1 MHRCANQRFFNIGKQ
16 MKNRI
21 IRVATET
28 DFSAI
33 LALNDAFVHFTS
45 PMDETRL
52 AQLHELSAY
61 HKVVEIKQDGKLK
74 IVAFLLAFNGNSVY
88 DSVNYQWFN
97 QRLSDFIYIDR
108 IVIASDQ
115 HGKGLGKFFYRDL
128 FDFAKT
134 HTLVKIACEFYILP
148 PNEISQKFHQSFGFY
163 QLDTQWLADGKKRVS
178 LQVADI

>member
-1 MHRCANQRFFNIGKQ
+1 MNNI
-16 MKNRI
+16 I
-21 IRVATET
+21 IRAVTET

-45 PMDETRL
+45 PMDEIRL

-61 HKVVEIKQDGKLK
+61 HKVVEIERDGELK
-74 IVAFLLAFNGNSVY
+74 VVAFLLAFSGESLY

-97 QRLSDFIYIDR
+97 QRLDDFIYIDR
-108 IVIASDQ
+108 IVIAGDQ
-115 HGKGLGKFFYRDL
+115 HGKGLGKLLYQDL

-134 HTLVKIACEFYILP
+134 QTLDKVACEFYILP
-148 PNEISQKFHQSFGFY
+148 PNEISQKFHHSFGFH
-163 QLDTQWLADGKKRVS
+163 QLGTQWVADGKKRVS

>member
-1 MHRCANQRFFNIGKQ
+1 MNNK
-16 MKNRI
+16 I
-21 IRVATET
+21 IRAATAT
-28 DFSAI
+28 DFPAI

-52 AQLHELSAY
+52 AQLHALSAY
-61 HKVVEIKQDGKLK
+61 HKVIEIEQGSEPKV
-74 IVAFLLAFNGNSVY
+74 VAFLLAFTGESTY

-97 QRLSDFIYIDR
+97 QGLSDFIYIDR
-108 IVIASDQ
+108 IVIAGDQ
-115 HGKGLGKFFYRDL
+115 HGKGLGKLLYQDL
-128 FDFAKT
+128 FDFARK
-134 HTLVKIACEFYILP
+134 HTLGKIACEFYILP